1 MMVALLPEVLWFQS
15 QLTWILL
22 SFCSVPSI
30 QCSNVWSG
38 EMMLER
44 STNLACWPIDQ
55 FVLPLTSVIG
65 WRMVELLLK
74 TLWFQSYLT
83 WILISCCSFPSN
95 SNTYLH
101 LIEFNFPTSYLNG
114 QQNWIVDR
122 LRPLVPIQGLI
133 MVKVLHRVVCCR

>member
-1 MMVALLPEVLWFQS
+1 MMVALLPKVLWFQS

-22 SFCSVPSI
+22 SFCSVPSYSMFQRLI
-30 QCSNVWSG
+30 WRND
-38 EMMLER
+38 
-44 STNLACWPIDQ
+44 ACWPIDQ

-114 QQNWIVDR
+114 QQNWMVDR